1 MSFVYPVN
9 NFYQVIA
16 NNAKSDPQ
24 KTIVFEDEH
33 KISNQQLLAQA
44 DAVAD
49 FLIQRGI
56 RRGDKVALVMSNS
69 WHYLAIMFAISKV
82 GAVAVPINNFLKHD
96 ELVYVL
102 TDSQSCLLFASAKF
116 NTEVRDLIIKTSL
129 ESIIWVDGAPLENER
144 NFDYTK
150 IGSTLGSSTESVNPA
165 LDDLAVII
173 YTSGTTG
180 KPKGAMLSY
189 RNLLSIVYGAIAHYK
204 LKKGQAR
211 MICYLPM
218 FHAFTLAVTMLL
230 PIVTS
235 SGVVIVRSI
244 STKKDFANLLKLVLV
259 HRCRYFAGVPD
270 IFSAMARAKLPWYF
284 HWFHNVRGFVS
295 GAAPLSEDVIKRF
308 GASFKRGKL
317 LQGYGLSEC
326 ASGVSLNKPWANKPG
341 SVGTPLMGF
350 QIESFTDDGV
360 QVARGEIGELW
371 IKGDCVMQGYYNRP
385 EETAETIVD
394 GWFKTGDI
402 GYVDADDYVFI
413 VDRKKDLIIQKGMN
427 IYPREIEEFL
437 YTHDKIN
444 AAAVVGVKDIE
455 ANETPV
461 AYLELKE
468 GITAT
473 EKEIKDF
480 LKPLLAPF
488 KQPRKIYFMEKL
500 PRNATGKILK
510 RELRE
515 LANSSENM
523 V

>member
-1 MSFVYPVN
+1 M
-9 NFYQVIA
+9 
-16 NNAKSDPQ
+16 
-24 KTIVFEDEH
+24 VF
-33 KISNQQLLAQA
+33 
-44 DAVAD
+44 
-49 FLIQRGI
+49 
-56 RRGDKVALVMSNS
+56 
-69 WHYLAIMFAISKV
+69 
-82 GAVAVPINNFLKHD
+82 
-96 ELVYVL
+96 
-102 TDSQSCLLFASAKF
+102 
-116 NTEVRDLIIKTSL
+116 
-129 ESIIWVDGAPLENER
+129 
-144 NFDYTK
+144 
-150 IGSTLGSSTESVNPA
+150 
-165 LDDLAVII
+165 
-173 YTSGTTG
+173 
-180 KPKGAMLSY
+180 
-189 RNLLSIVYGAIAHYK
+189 
-204 LKKGQAR
+204 
-211 MICYLPM
+211 
-218 FHAFTLAVTMLL
+218 
-230 PIVTS
+230 
-235 SGVVIVRSI
+235 
-244 STKKDFANLLKLVLV
+244 V